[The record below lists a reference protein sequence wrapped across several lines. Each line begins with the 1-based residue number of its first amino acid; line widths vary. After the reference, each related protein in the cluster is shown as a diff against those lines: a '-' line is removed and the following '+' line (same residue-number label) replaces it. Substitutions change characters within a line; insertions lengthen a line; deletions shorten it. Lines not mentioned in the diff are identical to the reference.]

1 MELYMN
7 SILKLSI
14 VLILIL
20 LFNSCDILDN
30 NSSTIEPLD
39 SKINFKVLESFDR
52 YETVSAPEIFIE
64 MQTEKIYGC
73 YNYGI
78 STYSRFEDRKVIV
91 DIRGISKPGV
101 CLTAL
106 GPANARIRLG
116 YISGVYEIEFNGNNF
131 NDKYNL
137 LISDSLIILD
147 GKETANTNPSV
158 YFMYRYPKNSFAYLC
173 GTLLSDSS
181 LCSKFIDTL
190 QSVISITEF
199 HFSDIAE
206 IPYPKSSQG
215 HYYDADARYFYYHTE
230 SDFEKI
236 REAMKNFKQ
245 SYFPDNHGTGLS
257 IISWMNKKI
266 YSWIL

>member
-64 MQTEKIYGC
+64 IQTEKIYGC

-106 GPANARIRLG
+106 GPANARIKLG

-131 NDKYNL
+131 SDKYNL

-158 YFMYRYPKNSFAYLC
+158 YFMYRYPKNSFAYRYNTYAADS
-173 GTLLSDSS
+173 TLYLG
-181 LCSKFIDTL
+181 LLDTL
-190 QSVISITEF
+190 MNVINLTEF
-199 HFSDIAE
+199 YFSDLAQ
-206 IPYPKSSQG
+206 IPYQTTSG
-215 HYYDADARYFYYHTE
+215 TYIVRYFYYENE
-230 SDFEKI
+230 SEFNKVSSV
-236 REAMKNFKQ
+236 MKSFKQ
-245 SYFPDNHGTGLS
+245 SHFPNNEVHIS
-257 IISWMNKKI
+257 IENWMNRKI